1 MASLSKKLQDLVK
14 EAFKSPK
21 GWDDKASTKYFNEL
35 QNIRTEDALLDNLR
49 WIKKPIDAP
58 KTFPFLGKTASLQ
71 DVEFMLRIVMQ
82 DHKAL
87 PYAGK
92 KIIDRI
98 INNRKLELLQ
108 SEYKQPSTP
117 KPPVK
122 RLTTISITRSPL
134 IIHTSH
140 TQYQAA
146 NNDIKKLIQCV
157 VKFDSKTE
165 EGSYL
170 QTLNNAIFTRGQN
183 ILNEILGE
191 HELLKSRK
199 RQKILREF
207 DRFVAAATM
216 GRMFGQWDHGHEFV
230 RTGRL
235 NTVGDI
241 GSLISKRSSNSWD
254 DNDFQIF
261 DPVFHLYPQGFK
273 KWNKWAQSTKAE
285 YTHAYQNF
293 LIAPFDLQYVEPNIA
308 NELTSGDMRIIPRK
322 PMKRRKISTPKR
334 KAPPKNKKLYVE
346 VAKQDYNDTSAGS
359 GYDSVSD
366 SEVGLKKMDEDEEFR
381 ARKERHWNKILNATL
396 RRIEKA
402 KTLEDLEDELDE
414 LNEINDPSDFFGSA
428 YSSEWHY
435 EKVRD
440 YKKQVREAISKRKK
454 DLPPQQNLAT
464 KCRRYYNAVTEWM
477 RNELS
482 THTILIGDG
491 KKIKFTNEMKELEFE
506 GITIKPLNEEYT
518 ERQLEARVKEIL
530 EKLGAKGPWSCDEVK
545 EDREEAVEQV
555 MKLYD
560 KTVKLLQMEIQVE
573 TVLRR
578 VSENR
583 ARECLKFY
591 ENSTKIFIEQ
601 IQTNT
606 VLFDNELHFQK
617 PVTLAI
623 PVVAASKT
631 TKKVKISFDTDI
643 LPTFIELLINHSAK
657 NCIKDIK
664 SGLDG
669 ERALS
674 VEEIDNVKD
683 IKEVFDEVVKE
694 VKEAIQSRTS
704 ELQPTENASDSSD
717 DGYTSS
723 ASLLL
728 SAASSP
734 AVTPVKT
741 PSPTD
746 EKGIVD
752 TILNNLGSD
761 KRRACGKIK
770 SKNDYEE
777 RMDILGFP
785 PESWFDKAKLA
796 EIIKQFKENEL
807 QEVFTGSKGLCSYD
821 QKIIILILSG
831 KEIDDFKEA
840 TINKLEKSTNR
851 AKKALELAK
860 QALESNAPLSPASV
874 ISSPASSTASSPAV
888 TPTPQQTTQCA
899 QKFENQLLFLDNNIN
914 LETET
919 VTIDGREYDLNN
931 TQDIMKLRNVCIE
944 KCSVEIQGDK
954 CNPIG
959 SEEGIKQFS
968 KLLAKKI
975 NVIHNLVQSGNMY
988 TYQTYADINDL
999 KKKQTWYLRTI
1010 EEEKQ
1015 NDSYKNFIKTIDEI
1029 PLNSLAPVSIQKGDW
1044 QRVIKYGKNVTA
1056 LYTDKEK
1063 FIFGEELNTTKPPL
1077 AYTQKG
1083 FGQSLLEWIQNT
1095 YQKREGDKI
1104 TKIDTSNT
1112 PSLIDLNKI
1121 KEGVR
1126 NGLKEIHDLGF
1137 LHRDVKVDNILVDD
1151 NYAVRLMD
1159 YDRVI
1164 EKSRVAEDVTMM
1176 NGIELMER
1184 DSDLA
1189 LLIPM
1194 LKDVKWLDYHQA
1206 GMALLTL
1213 GGTFNWVK
1221 DDFKTDIG
1229 NLKKDYGPNK
1239 KWGIAFGKLTRG
1251 TQIRDFWKKVI
1262 SKGSTNIHKRQKHAD
1277 AFVQAGRDITSEDA
1291 KAIFNLPQSFVKDV
1305 FTDFFKLGEEI
1316 FEEEHVTRIQEVNIK
1331 EQALSPIK
1339 FMSEQRQPMFEKV
1352 TIESDFDDSDLQ
1364 ELMDFDPTIEGE
1376 VEEDLRSHI
1385 SDAEFERMLKETE
1398 NYDSLSDHVA
1408 KENAAYSM
1416 EVEEDAKSVSS
1427 KHSNAS
1433 DVSVASQMSNMSA
1446 SSQHSNVSEMSNHS
1460 YTSNHSLESE
1470 EHYPTSEQSY
1480 HMSEQ
1485 SYNMT
1490 SDHSYN
1496 SNTES
1501 SAKEMDYA
1509 QSMSESESVSESM
1522 GYSSSGGSSSNNHSY
1537 NSSSDTE

>member
-21 GWDDKASTKYFNEL
+21 GWDDKASSKYFNEL

-71 DVEFMLRIVMQ
+71 DVEFMLKIVMQ

-108 SEYKQPSTP
+108 SEYKQPS

-191 HELLKSRK
+191 HEVLKSRK

-241 GSLISKRSSNSWD
+241 GSLIAKRSSNSWD
-254 DNDFQIF
+254 DNDFKIF

-293 LIAPFDLQYVEPNIA
+293 LIAPFDLQYVEPNNA

-366 SEVGLKKMDEDEEFR
+366 SEVENNILKQRCVRYYYNVEEWLEKQLNTNVELRQNVLIFRDGASIRLGSPQRGAVITLKVQPEEELNEDLVRRFLKKATVCDRRLVLNEFGMYLRQILLKMDETIR
-381 ARKERHWNKILNATL
+381 
-396 RRIEKA
+396 
-402 KTLEDLEDELDE
+402 ELS
-414 LNEINDPSDFFGSA
+414 IPPSPASSIGS
-428 YSSEWHY
+428 YGSPVSSPQ
-435 EKVRD
+435 KM
-440 YKKQVREAISKRKK
+440 
-454 DLPPQQNLAT
+454 PPQQNLDRPTLVT
-464 KCRRYYNAVTEWM
+464 KCRRYYDAVTKWM
-477 RNELS
+477 QNELAE
-482 THTILIGDG
+482 HTILIGEG
-491 KKIKFTNEMKELEFE
+491 KKIQFTNEMKELKIE

-530 EKLGAKGPWSCDEVK
+530 ERLGARGPWSCDGVK
-545 EDREEAVEQV
+545 KDREEALKKV
-555 MKLYD
+555 MKMYD
-560 KTVKLLQMEIQVE
+560 ARMKILQMEIQVE
-573 TVLRR
+573 TVTRR
-578 VSENR
+578 VSENL

-591 ENSTKIFIEQ
+591 EKSAEIFIEE
-601 IQTNT
+601 ILTNT
-606 VLFDNELHFQK
+606 VLDSGVLHFENR
-617 PVTLAI
+617 VTLTI
-623 PVVAASKT
+623 PLVAALKT
-631 TKKVKISFDTDI
+631 TKKVEISFDTDI
-643 LPTFIELLINHSAK
+643 LTTFKNLLNEHSAK
-657 NCIKDIK
+657 NCIKEIE

-674 VEEIDNVKD
+674 DEEIDINEMN
-683 IKEVFDEVVKE
+683 KEVFDEVVKK
-694 VKEAIQSRTS
+694 VKEAIQRRTS
-704 ELQPTENASDSSD
+704 ELQQKENASESSE

-723 ASLLL
+723 ASLLS

-734 AVTPVKT
+734 ISSTT
-741 PSPTD
+741 PSP
-746 EKGIVD
+746 
-752 TILNNLGSD
+752 
-761 KRRACGKIK
+761 
-770 SKNDYEE
+770 
-777 RMDILGFP
+777 
-785 PESWFDKAKLA
+785 
-796 EIIKQFKENEL
+796 
-807 QEVFTGSKGLCSYD
+807 
-821 QKIIILILSG
+821 
-831 KEIDDFKEA
+831 
-840 TINKLEKSTNR
+840 
-851 AKKALELAK
+851 
-860 QALESNAPLSPASV
+860 
-874 ISSPASSTASSPAV
+874 V
-888 TPTPQQTTQCA
+888 TSPTPQQTTQCA
-899 QKFENQLLFLDNNIN
+899 EKFENQLLFLDNNIN

-931 TQDIMKLRNVCIE
+931 TKDIMNLRNVCIE

-959 SEEGIKQFS
+959 SEEGRKQFS

-975 NVIHNLVQSGNMY
+975 NVIHNLVQNGNMY

-999 KKKQTWYLRTI
+999 NKKQTWYLRTI

-1015 NDSYKNFIKTIDEI
+1015 NDSYKNFIMTIDKK
-1029 PLNSLAPVSIQKGDW
+1029 PLNSLAPVSIQEGDW
-1044 QRVIKYGKNVTA
+1044 KSFVKYGTKHTA

-1063 FIFGEELNTTKPPL
+1063 FIFGEEVNTTNPPL

-1095 YQKREGDKI
+1095 YQTREGDKI
-1104 TKIDTSNT
+1104 TQIDTSNKA
-1112 PSLIDLNKI
+1112 SLADLNKI

-1164 EKSRVAEDVTMM
+1164 EKSRVAEDDTMM
-1176 NGIELMER
+1176 NGAELMER

-1189 LLIPM
+1189 SLIPM

-1221 DDFKTDIG
+1221 DDFETDSDDLIKEHG
-1229 NLKKDYGPNK
+1229 PKKN
-1239 KWGIAFGKLTRG
+1239 WGVAFGKLTKR
-1251 TQIRDFWKKVI
+1251 TQIGNFWSKVI
-1262 SKGSTNIHKRQKHAD
+1262 KSKGKTNIYKRQKHAD
-1277 AFVQAGRDITSEDA
+1277 AFVQAGRDITSENA
-1291 KAIFNLPQSFVKDV
+1291 ETIFNLPQSFVKDV
-1305 FTDFFKLGEEI
+1305 FTNFFKLGEEI
-1316 FEEEHVTRIQEVNIK
+1316 FEEEHATRIQKVNFK